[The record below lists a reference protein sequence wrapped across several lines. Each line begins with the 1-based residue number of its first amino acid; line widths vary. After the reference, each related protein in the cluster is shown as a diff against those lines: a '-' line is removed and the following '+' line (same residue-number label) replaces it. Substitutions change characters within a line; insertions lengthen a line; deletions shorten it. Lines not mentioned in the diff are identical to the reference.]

1 MGSPCLR
8 PWVRIQVPA
17 LLVLLLDGLL
27 RGLSH
32 ALSTDDAH
40 KLQVPVTQ
48 CGFVFVP
55 SLKRKLVSFWSSVE
69 TSVFSWTSH
78 SSSGASVCLPV
89 TPERLGA
96 LEMRTVWVLMFQVF
110 VNTHPPSSHGQSPS
124 KAVSLLITFA
134 LVWELFYP
142 RVT

>member
-40 KLQVPVTQ
+40 KLQVQVTQ

-55 SLKRKLVSFWSSVE
+55 SLKRKLISFWSSVE

-78 SSSGASVCLPV
+78 SSSVWSLCLLACDTRETGGPGDAN
-89 TPERLGA
+89 RLGPDVPG
-96 LEMRTVWVLMFQVF
+96 LCQY
-110 VNTHPPSSHGQSPS
+110 PSSEQ
-124 KAVSLLITFA
+124 
-134 LVWELFYP
+134 P
-142 RVT
+142 RSVPF